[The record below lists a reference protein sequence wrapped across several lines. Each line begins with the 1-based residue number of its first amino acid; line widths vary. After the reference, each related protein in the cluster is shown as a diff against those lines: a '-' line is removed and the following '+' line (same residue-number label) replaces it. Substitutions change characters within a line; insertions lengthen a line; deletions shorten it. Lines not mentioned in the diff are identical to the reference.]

1 MCVYV
6 YIWIHR
12 FAWRCMYQK
21 TTALYESISC
31 NQYDPRSQYR
41 CRATELS
48 IQCSVVVFYTQPYIC
63 MCVCVCVYLYSVLCP
78 QNRKKCSSRILS
90 AFGKRRLWV
99 LSNKRFSTIQY
110 LILVLAN
117 KIVMMHRVT
126 LCLLLEGT
134 LEGQNCLLWCVFLV
148 GRHPIKPAW
157 KRLASLCHSWKY
169 HFYLSYKWYSYNNN
183 LRFV

>member
-1 MCVYV
+1 MYCLECLFSPYDTRQTAEIVEK
-6 YIWIHR
+6 R
-12 FAWRCMYQK
+12 FSVARNKRPQREGQRQTHCFARRAQFGVSARRLTDY
-21 TTALYESISC
+21 
-31 NQYDPRSQYR
+31 NRS
-41 CRATELS
+41 
-48 IQCSVVVFYTQPYIC
+48 FY
-63 MCVCVCVYLYSVLCP
+63 LFLFE
-78 QNRKKCSSRILS
+78 KCSSRILS
-90 AFGKRRLWV
+90 AFDKRRLWV
-99 LSNKRFSTIQY
+99 LSNKRLSTIQY

-169 HFYLSYKWYSYNNN
+169 HFYL
-183 LRFV
+183 L